1 MQYQFRESR
10 KKKKSRIERR
20 ESPLPSYL
28 VTPRNNPSR
37 FLPRNEFVRNVAPSI
52 FAEWTTWKLSSN
64 RSAISDK
71 RSKVLLPRE
80 ERCSVKNVRSTRRGK
95 ILNFVL
101 HSRESLTR
109 WNDALER
116 ENFQRDG
123 RSGVFAKWI
132 PPRAN
137 KYGSPR
143 RNPFV
148 LRDEIHKEK
157 KKRKHPLPFDY
168 PFGYTRRASLVSALF
183 ARCSSRVRS
192 YRDDG
197 RDEEGGGREWRR
209 EWINPCNG
217 AKRT

>member
-28 VTPRNNPSR
+28 VTTLRNNPSR
-37 FLPRNEFVRNVAPSI
+37 FLLRNEFVSKRRAVHFCSVDTFEQP
-52 FAEWTTWKLSSN
+52 F
-64 RSAISDK
+64 SDK
-71 RSKVLLPRE
+71 RSKVSFFFRE
-80 ERCSVKNVRSTRRGK
+80 KNVAPLKTSGK

-116 ENFQRDG
+116 ENFQRG
-123 RSGVFAKWI
+123 MNAAGFS
-132 PPRAN
+132 
-137 KYGSPR
+137 
-143 RNPFV
+143 RNGYLPARINTA
-148 LRDEIHKEK
+148 LRDVTLLCSATRFIK
-157 KKRKHPLPFDY
+157 KKKKKKHPLPFDY